1 MVDNIQ
7 SLFST
12 IALGAVRI
20 VFGAIAAICIIYSG
34 VLFLTASGDVTK
46 LKTAR
51 AALLWGI
58 VGIVVGTFAYISI
71 AFFGNLLN

>member
-1 MVDNIQ
+1 MVDSIQ
-7 SLFST
+7 TLFAT
-12 IALGAVRI
+12 IALGAVKI
-20 VFGAIAAICIIYSG
+20 VFSAIAAICIIYSG
-34 VLFLTASGDVTK
+34 ILLLTASGDTGK

-58 VGIVVGTFAYISI
+58 VGIVVGFFAYFAV